1 MIKEGTNIT
10 LRPYKHYK
18 DNPENDVPVGF
29 GEDHILG
36 KHLKFQ
42 VMDVNNG
49 AGAKPHTGFAYI
61 NVYTELPIK
70 VGDMVTVDKIVT
82 FQIKK
87 NIVIIGVTIRQ
98 TAVGEFKEEFY
109 NHDNGF
115 GVDF

>member
-10 LRPYKHYK
+10 LRPYKNYPN
-18 DNPENDVPVGF
+18 NPEKSVQVGF

-49 AGAKPHTGFAYI
+49 TGAKPHTGFAYI
-61 NVYTELPIK
+61 NVYTELPLK

-87 NIVIIGVTIRQ
+87 NIVIIGVTISQ
-98 TAVGEFKEEFY
+98 TAVGEFKEDTHSNNEL
-109 NHDNGF
+109 